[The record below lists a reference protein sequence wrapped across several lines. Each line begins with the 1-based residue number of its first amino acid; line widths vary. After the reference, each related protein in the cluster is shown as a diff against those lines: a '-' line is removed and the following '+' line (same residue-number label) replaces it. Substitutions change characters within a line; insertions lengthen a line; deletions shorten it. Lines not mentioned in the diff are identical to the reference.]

1 MDRRLNERSS
11 RWIDGRSS
19 RIRRAGKL
27 YGYTSAV
34 GAIGQAMG
42 ITVRAPRHAHA
53 CVDVTEPAAAAAAT
67 TSSQEL
73 NANYYTRRNSSNSN
87 VGSKQQYCLDSD
99 WTRRPQTATR
109 SRARGTVL
117 FSARLLHLP
126 EITTLLSQ
134 YVISAVVLSHERT
147 GRGTMEAPLGTR
159 TKAHSRNYAPSHAT
173 IPAVNGSTK
182 VTFENFRYR
191 SISTRLSFC
200 CCSRRCN
207 INLVQTSHAVRIREL
222 LAWQLSDC
230 GLCH

>member
-1 MDRRLNERSS
+1 MRALMSLN
-11 RWIDGRSS
+11 
-19 RIRRAGKL
+19 L
-27 YGYTSAV
+27 
-34 GAIGQAMG
+34 QQQQQQQQ
-42 ITVRAPRHAHA
+42 
-53 CVDVTEPAAAAAAT
+53 PAA
-67 TSSQEL
+67 SSQEL
-73 NANYYTRRNSSNSN
+73 NANYYTSRNSSNSN
-87 VGSKQQYCLDSD
+87 VGSKQRYCLDSD

-182 VTFENFRYR
+182 VTFENFRHR
-191 SISTRLSFC
+191 CISTRLSFC

-207 INLVQTSHAVRIREL
+207 INLVQISHAVRIPEL
-222 LAWQLSDC
+222 LAFGLDYWILSILPNDKVRSH
-230 GLCH
+230 LVAKPIIL